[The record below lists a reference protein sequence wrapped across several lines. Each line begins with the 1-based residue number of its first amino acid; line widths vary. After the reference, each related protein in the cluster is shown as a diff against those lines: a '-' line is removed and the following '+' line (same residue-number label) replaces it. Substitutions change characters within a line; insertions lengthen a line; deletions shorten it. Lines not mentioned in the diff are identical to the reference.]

1 MRASSSPVTSE
12 RMKRGE
18 KILDTT
24 AKNIRRRRGQCES
37 HAMAYTHASPGAIP
51 LCAYFPK
58 IFHLLLRSGALIF
71 FRRLRR
77 LDIPAV
83 KLLIRTSK
91 YMLID

>member
-51 LCAYFPK
+51 LCAYFPQNFSFTTPK
-58 IFHLLLRSGALIF
+58 WRSYLLSPLEETRHPGSQTA
-71 FRRLRR
+71 
-77 LDIPAV
+77 D
-83 KLLIRTSK
+83 S
-91 YMLID
+91 DE